1 MVTPM
6 RQIRFDNPKS
16 NPQMRVD
23 ALPDRGRRVTVSND
37 PRPATKRKV
46 DAKPTTLT
54 TPTQPKRRNP
64 IEDARDRTAAHRDEA
79 LAQIRKQ
86 FKGGRK

>member
-1 MVTPM
+1 M

-23 ALPDRGRRVTVSND
+23 ALPKQGRRVTVSND
-37 PRPATKRKV
+37 PRPAAKRKA
-46 DAKPTTLT
+46 DTKPTAVT
-54 TPTQPKRRNP
+54 TPTRPQPKRRDP
-64 IEDARDRTAAHRDEA
+64 IKDARDRTAAHRDEA
-79 LAQIRKQ
+79 LERIRKQ